1 MIDLTGSLKEISKL
15 VLNCVLDSSKV
26 SELPAKFSSLK
37 TVMSL
42 FWSLSFLPADFFLMG
57 RTPAPRAIYTATADI
72 SLYFITFHYFCI
84 SIIYLL
90 SIDILS
96 TG

>member
-1 MIDLTGSLKEISKL
+1 MIDLTGSLNEISKL

-57 RTPAPRAIYTATADI
+57 RTPAPRAIYTVIIKT
-72 SLYFITFHYFCI
+72 SVKRVFYI
-84 SIIYLL
+84 SILL
-90 SIDILS
+90 SIYYLYHWL
-96 TG
+96 

>member
-57 RTPAPRAIYTATADI
+57 RTPAPRAIYTVIIKT
-72 SLYFITFHYFCI
+72 SVKRVFYI
-84 SIIYLL
+84 SIK
-90 SIDILS
+90 
-96 TG
+96 

>member
-57 RTPAPRAIYTATADI
+57 RTPAPRAIYTVIIKT
-72 SLYFITFHYFCI
+72 SVKPVFYI
-84 SIIYLL
+84 SILL
-90 SIDILS
+90 SIYYLYHWL
-96 TG
+96 

>member
-57 RTPAPRAIYTATADI
+57 RTPAPRAIYTVIIKT
-72 SLYFITFHYFCI
+72 SVKPVFSI
-84 SIIYLL
+84 SIIYPL
-90 SIDILS
+90 SISVALN
-96 TG
+96 

>member
-1 MIDLTGSLKEISKL
+1 MIDLTGSLNEISKL

-57 RTPAPRAIYTATADI
+57 RTPAPRAIYTARADMYFFIFYYI
-72 SLYFITFHYFCI
+72 SLFLY
-84 SIIYLL
+84 IYYL
-90 SIDILS
+90 SMYYL
-96 TG
+96 

>member
-1 MIDLTGSLKEISKL
+1 MIDLTGSLKEMSKL

-57 RTPAPRAIYTATADI
+57 RTPAPRAIYTVIIKT
-72 SLYFITFHYFCI
+72 SVKPVFYI
-84 SIIYLL
+84 SILL
-90 SIDILS
+90 SIYYLYHWL
-96 TG
+96 

>member
-42 FWSLSFLPADFFLMG
+42 FWSLSFFPADFFLMG
-57 RTPAPRAIYTATADI
+57 RTPAPRAIYTARADI
-72 SLYFITFHYFCI
+72 LLHYH
-84 SIIYLL
+84 
-90 SIDILS
+90 
-96 TG
+96 

>member
-1 MIDLTGSLKEISKL
+1 MIDLTGSLKEMSKL

-57 RTPAPRAIYTATADI
+57 RTPAPRAIYTARADI
-72 SLYFITFHYFCI
+72 SIHFSFHY
-84 SIIYLL
+84 
-90 SIDILS
+90 
-96 TG
+96 

>member
-57 RTPAPRAIYTATADI
+57 RTPAPRAIYTVIIKT
-72 SLYFITFHYFCI
+72 SVKRVFYI
-84 SIIYLL
+84 SILL
-90 SIDILS
+90 SIYYLYHWL
-96 TG
+96 

>member
-1 MIDLTGSLKEISKL
+1 MIDLTGSLKEMSKL

-57 RTPAPRAIYTATADI
+57 RTPAPRAIYTVIIKT
-72 SLYFITFHYFCI
+72 SVKRVFYI
-84 SIIYLL
+84 SILL
-90 SIDILS
+90 SIYYLYHWL
-96 TG
+96 